1 MEAKRLQH
9 AVDDRGMEIYDYIV
23 NNVPAIE
30 PELPDLIERLNE
42 CDISGQFLAS
52 TARFL
57 SGVEPERFRDH
68 VSRLIEFTISKDRER
83 KYIGSLLAAIWGEDY
98 LERAEELRDADDNF
112 RRIYR
117 RVYGSNGI

>member
-1 MEAKRLQH
+1 MQH

-68 VSRLIEFTISKDRER
+68 VSRLIARE
-83 KYIGSLLAAIWGEDY
+83 GGGAA
-98 LERAEELRDADDNF
+98 
-112 RRIYR
+112 
-117 RVYGSNGI
+117 